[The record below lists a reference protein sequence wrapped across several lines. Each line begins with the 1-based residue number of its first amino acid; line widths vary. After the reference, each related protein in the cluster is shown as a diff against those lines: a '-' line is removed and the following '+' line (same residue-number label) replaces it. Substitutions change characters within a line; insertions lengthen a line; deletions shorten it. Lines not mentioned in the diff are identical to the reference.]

1 MKIDEKK
8 IKKFAGSALL
18 LTALTLGGSV
28 AINEYTV
35 NHNDKICLLT
45 RIVGYQHQ
53 VQKIDNDPDNI
64 KNGIFAEYSE
74 IYYEVPEGYIIH
86 HNDMIGYKK
95 VNGYTAYDVNNNN
108 QPYQVSDTMKT
119 VNPTIYFIP
128 NIEVFKNNSDLNDA
142 ELIKELKLK

>member
-1 MKIDEKK
+1 MKIDEKR

-35 NHNDKICLLT
+35 N
-45 RIVGYQHQ
+45 
-53 VQKIDNDPDNI
+53 
-64 KNGIFAEYSE
+64 
-74 IYYEVPEGYIIH
+74 

-142 ELIKELKLK
+142 ELVKELKLK